1 MADEPRGR
9 GRGRFGYSCAVEASQ
24 PEPVLV
30 LIEIPKGSRN
40 KYELNQETGQ
50 FELDRRIFAAVNY
63 PTEYGF
69 VQGTRTEEGEE
80 LDALVAVSE
89 PTFPGCAIRVNP
101 IAVLRMY
108 SGDTP
113 NHKVLGVPI
122 ADPAWSSLEGADDLP
137 GDLAQEIEHFFQTY
151 TDLEGKDWR
160 IEGWGTR
167 EEAVEVIEEAR
178 GRFRE
183 HEEDA

>member
-1 MADEPRGR
+1 M
-9 GRGRFGYSCAVEASQ
+9 EAGQ
-24 PEPVLV
+24 TDPVVVLV
-30 LIEIPKGSRN
+30 EIPKGSRN

-50 FELDRRIFAAVNY
+50 IELDRRIFAAVNY

-80 LDALVAVSE
+80 LDALVALSE

-101 IAVLRMY
+101 IAVLHMY
-108 SGDTP
+108 SGDDP
-113 NHKVLGVPI
+113 NHKVLGVPM

-160 IEGWGTR
+160 IEGWGSR
-167 EEAVEVIEEAR
+167 EEAWEAIEDAR
-178 GRFRE
+178 QRFRE
-183 HEEDA
+183 HGQGA